1 MEKHML
7 VNLLL
12 GIIGLALIA
21 LIPLGCIMTRTAKK
35 NLPGAA
41 G

>member
-1 MEKHML
+1 ML

-12 GIIGLALIA
+12 GIIALALIA

-35 NLPGAA
+35 NLPDAA

>member
-1 MEKHML
+1 ML

-12 GIIGLALIA
+12 GIIALALIA

-35 NLPGAA
+35 SLPDTA

>member
-1 MEKHML
+1 ML

-12 GIIGLALIA
+12 GVIGLSLIA

>member
-12 GIIGLALIA
+12 SIIALALIA
-21 LIPLGCIMTRTAKK
+21 LIPLGCIMTRTTKK
-35 NLPGAA
+35 NLPGAT